1 MPVLVAQGLQR
12 SYGPREVLA
21 DVSLALEPGERVAL
35 VGVNGSGKSTLARIL
50 SGLEVPDGGS
60 VVLRNDARIA
70 ILAQEPQFKEG
81 ATAIEAALEGLADW
95 REAMNAH
102 ERASEA
108 LSTGDDFEKWL
119 EVQAQAGADIERL
132 GGWSRES
139 EAESML
145 QQLQAPP
152 ADRLVSTMSGGERRR
167 VALARALVSKADFLV
182 LDEPTNHLDVE
193 TIEWLE
199 GHLQDPAAQPGAVLC
214 ITHDRY
220 FLDRIATRT
229 IELEYGVVHSFVGGF
244 TAYLEGKAE
253 REAHDDRVEKNRQ
266 NFIRRELAWLRRGP
280 KARST
285 KQKARIDRAESV
297 IGASGPK
304 KRGDVKLHAAVARS
318 GRTLLSL
325 DKVSIDLGERRLVNE
340 LTFTLNKGDCVGI
353 VGPNGAGKST
363 LISAMLGTAV
373 EDAIIGGDVRQGET
387 LKVVSLD
394 QKRSGLDLNKSIVDN
409 VSEGGRVDFQGQSLD
424 ARTYLERFLFEYKEQ
439 DRPVETLS
447 GGERVRV
454 LLAKLLLQPMNLLV
468 LDEPTNDLDLHTLSA
483 LESMIG
489 DLKATVLLVTHDRWM
504 LDRLATQVLCFEG
517 EGQVTA
523 YAGGYTDLLAQR
535 AKTPA
540 PASVAPPAP
549 KKSKKKKGSGRGRP
563 KFGAKEQSEL
573 DGMAAAIEA
582 AEAESEALGLALA
595 EGATSGEAHEKAMT
609 AYEKSVAKVETL
621 MARWETLEELR
632 AEADD

>member
-1 MPVLVAQGLQR
+1 M
-12 SYGPREVLA
+12 
-21 DVSLALEPGERVAL
+21 
-35 VGVNGSGKSTLARIL
+35 
-50 SGLEVPDGGS
+50 
-60 VVLRNDARIA
+60 
-70 ILAQEPQFKEG
+70 
-81 ATAIEAALEGLADW
+81 
-95 REAMNAH
+95 
-102 ERASEA
+102 
-108 LSTGDDFEKWL
+108 
-119 EVQAQAGADIERL
+119 
-132 GGWSRES
+132 
-139 EAESML
+139 
-145 QQLQAPP
+145 
-152 ADRLVSTMSGGERRR
+152 
-167 VALARALVSKADFLV
+167 
-182 LDEPTNHLDVE
+182 
-193 TIEWLE
+193 
-199 GHLQDPAAQPGAVLC
+199 
-214 ITHDRY
+214 
-220 FLDRIATRT
+220 
-229 IELEYGVVHSFVGGF
+229 
-244 TAYLEGKAE
+244 
-253 REAHDDRVEKNRQ
+253 
-266 NFIRRELAWLRRGP
+266 
-280 KARST
+280 
-285 KQKARIDRAESV
+285 
-297 IGASGPK
+297 
-304 KRGDVKLHAAVARS
+304 KLHAAVARS

-535 AKTPA
+535 AQMAT
-540 PASVAPPAP
+540 PASVAPPA
-549 KKSKKKKGSGRGRP
+549 KKSKKKKGSSEGRSKGRP
-563 KFGAKEQSEL
+563 KFGAKEQAEL
-573 DGMAAAIEA
+573 DGMAATIEA
-582 AEAESEALGLALA
+582 AEAESETLGLALA
-595 EGATSGEAHEKAMT
+595 EGATSGQAHEKAMG
-609 AYEKSVAKVETL
+609 AYEKSVSAIEKL
-621 MARWETLEELR
+621 MARWETLEALR
-632 AEADD
+632 AEAEDD